1 MSADIDFD
9 YRADDQS
16 AYSWMDF
23 SAFAPK
29 ADASALLTSLDEI
42 IIMLPSHGQGM
53 SMSNNDDNQHMFA
66 RWRNSEVSRN
76 FHRLGL
82 LVAAII
88 LVAGLLLMT
97 KDALGLRLW
106 DLIPADIPI
115 LAGGIAIGL
124 TGIGLAALAA
134 YGIVR
139 AIGFAID
146 RSI

>member
-1 MSADIDFD
+1 MSS
-9 YRADDQS
+9 DDDKRQM
-16 AYSWMDF
+16 Y
-23 SAFAPK
+23 
-29 ADASALLTSLDEI
+29 T
-42 IIMLPSHGQGM
+42 
-53 SMSNNDDNQHMFA
+53 

-88 LVAGLLLMT
+88 VMAGLLLMA

-124 TGIGLAALAA
+124 TGIGLVSLAA

-139 AIGFAID
+139 AIGWAID
-146 RSI
+146 KSI

>member
-1 MSADIDFD
+1 
-9 YRADDQS
+9 
-16 AYSWMDF
+16 
-23 SAFAPK
+23 
-29 ADASALLTSLDEI
+29 
-42 IIMLPSHGQGM
+42 
-53 SMSNNDDNQHMFA
+53 MSNDDDRPHMYT

-88 LVAGLLLMT
+88 LAAGLLLMA

-124 TGIGLAALAA
+124 TGIGLASLAA

-139 AIGFAID
+139 AIGWVID

>member
-1 MSADIDFD
+1 MSS
-9 YRADDQS
+9 DDDKRQM
-16 AYSWMDF
+16 Y
-23 SAFAPK
+23 
-29 ADASALLTSLDEI
+29 T
-42 IIMLPSHGQGM
+42 
-53 SMSNNDDNQHMFA
+53 

-88 LVAGLLLMT
+88 LMAGLLLMA

-106 DLIPADIPI
+106 DLLPADIPI

-124 TGIGLAALAA
+124 TGIGLVSLAS

-139 AIGFAID
+139 AIDWTID
-146 RSI
+146 KSI

>member
-1 MSADIDFD
+1 M
-9 YRADDQS
+9 
-16 AYSWMDF
+16 
-23 SAFAPK
+23 P
-29 ADASALLTSLDEI
+29 TS
-42 IIMLPSHGQGM
+42 
-53 SMSNNDDNQHMFA
+53 DDNDSRHTFA

-82 LVAAII
+82 IVAAII
-88 LVAGLLLMT
+88 VIAGLLLMA

-124 TGIGLAALAA
+124 TGIGLVSLAA

-139 AIGFAID
+139 AIGWAID

>member
-1 MSADIDFD
+1 
-9 YRADDQS
+9 
-16 AYSWMDF
+16 
-23 SAFAPK
+23 
-29 ADASALLTSLDEI
+29 
-42 IIMLPSHGQGM
+42 ML
-53 SMSNNDDNQHMFA
+53 MSNHDDHKHVFA

-88 LVAGLLLMT
+88 VMAGLLLMA

-115 LAGGIAIGL
+115 LASGIAIGL
-124 TGIGLAALAA
+124 TGIGLVSLAA

-139 AIGFAID
+139 AIGWTID
-146 RSI
+146 KSI